1 MNLRS
6 AGERCAA
13 SGGQTL
19 SRAAAGVLLLVCG
32 LPADAAQVKGLR
44 AWAAPEHTRVVLD
57 LSQPVRYK
65 VFSLQDPHRVVLDLQ
80 QARWRGRF
88 PRIARADHY
97 LRGLRSAPRDNGDW
111 RLVLDLKRPAK
122 AKDFLL
128 RPDGRHGH
136 RLVLDLLSPQRRP
149 PAKRMPGKGGAA
161 RKGGYQLESKSRP
174 RSAPRIA
181 PRIAPRSAPRSEPGS
196 ESRSAKLSPPL
207 RRGQALPEA
216 QPLRDVVVAIDA
228 GHGGADPGAT
238 GPRGTREKIIALQIA
253 RQLEQRLARMPGIRP
268 VMVRKGDYYMKL
280 GARVRKAR
288 ERKADLFISIHADSF
303 RDPRVR
309 GSSVYVLSRKRSS
322 SEHGRLLAQRENAAD
337 LIGGVSIADKDD
349 LLASVLLDLSQT
361 AALESS
367 IEAARLVLAQLRKA
381 APAGRV
387 HKRHVESAGFM
398 VLRAPDIPSILIEA
412 GFISNPQEEKRL
424 LDPAY
429 QNRLAQA
436 ISRGVLDFF
445 SRRAPEGTLLAA
457 RRQALSQN

>member
-6 AGERCAA
+6 AGEWRAA
-13 SGGQTL
+13 RGGQSL
-19 SRAAAGVLLLVCG
+19 SRAAAGVLLFACG

-80 QARWRGRF
+80 QARWHGRF

-97 LRGLRSAPRDNGDW
+97 LRGLRSAPRGNGDW

-128 RPDGRHGH
+128 LPNGRHGH
-136 RLVLDLLSPQRRP
+136 RLVLDLLSPQRRT

-161 RKGGYQLESKSRP
+161 RKGGGYKIESRSRP
-174 RSAPRIA
+174 RSAPRGA
-181 PRIAPRSAPRSEPGS
+181 PRGAPRSEPGS

-207 RRGQALPEA
+207 RRGQPLPEA
-216 QPLRDVVVAIDA
+216 QPLRDVIVAIDA

-238 GPRGTREKIIALQIA
+238 GPHGSREKVIALQIA
-253 RQLEQRLARMPGIRP
+253 RQLEKRLARMPGIRP

-288 ERKADLFISIHADSF
+288 ERKADLFVSIHADSF

-337 LIGGVSIADKDD
+337 LIGGVSISDKDD

-367 IEAARLVLAQLRKA
+367 IEAAQLVLAQLRKA

-398 VLRAPDIPSILIEA
+398 VLRAPDIPSILVEA

-429 QNRLAQA
+429 QNRIAHA

-445 SRRAPEGTLLAA
+445 SRRAPEGTLLAS

>member
-6 AGERCAA
+6 AGEWCAA

-80 QARWRGRF
+80 QTRWRGRF

-97 LRGLRSAPRDNGDW
+97 LRGLRSAPRGNGDW

-149 PAKRMPGKGGAA
+149 PAKRLPGKGGAA
-161 RKGGYQLESKSRP
+161 GRGGYQLESKSRP
-174 RSAPRIA
+174 RSAPR
-181 PRIAPRSAPRSEPGS
+181 SELGS

-207 RRGQALPEA
+207 RRGQPLPEA

-337 LIGGVSIADKDD
+337 LIGGVSISDKDD

-429 QNRLAQA
+429 QSRLAQA